1 MLQTITQPFVDTRA
15 ADLSWTIGHPPIAP
29 LAARTVDPLVGGPRV
44 ELRILGAS
52 HQVLVEA
59 AGPGWLTETV
69 ACLPGTDGG
78 LPAQAS
84 PAVHGVRHYDFAS
97 SVRRLAPK
105 AFAAQ
110 AQKTARAVAAHPC
123 GLLATFPGSPDAI
136 TGLVVR
142 ADGHA
147 LLWRSWHAYP
157 QTGELVTTTTSLD
170 PRGTR
175 SAPTPETETSGD
187 DL

>member
-1 MLQTITQPFVDTRA
+1 MLQTITEPFVDTRA
-15 ADLSWTIGHPPIAP
+15 ADLSWVLGHPPITP
-29 LAARTVDPLVGGPRV
+29 LAARAVAPIGGGPRV

-52 HQVLVEA
+52 HQVLVET
-59 AGPGWLTETV
+59 GPGWFTETV
-69 ACLPGTDGG
+69 ACLPGSDGG
-78 LPAQAS
+78 LPAHAA
-84 PAVHGVRHYDFAS
+84 PVVDHVRRYDFAS
-97 SVRRLAPK
+97 TVRLLSPA

-110 AQKTARAVAAHPC
+110 AQKTARAVAAHPH

-136 TGLVVR
+136 TGLIVR

-170 PRGTR
+170 PRRPRT
-175 SAPTPETETSGD
+175 APTPETETSGD